1 MEITLEEIRK
11 KFGELPEDLQ
21 WAIVA
26 AKVDDNIVEIGKN
39 RGLNVAQMGQLSL
52 ETHAVMLGFTLLD
65 KFEESVE
72 GGLGLPKDK
81 IRLIVS
87 DVNEKILRNI
97 RKNMMAESP
106 QKPTEQRGETEDKI
120 MKSAG
125 IEITPATPI
134 PDLSIPELNS
144 GNREE
149 ILKKIERPELIQ
161 KEPAH
166 PITEQKFAGAFK
178 IPGTKTEYS
187 AENVSNNNPPSPKA
201 TKEGDKNVDPYR
213 EIPE

>member
-1 MEITLEEIRK
+1 
-11 KFGELPEDLQ
+11 
-21 WAIVA
+21 
-26 AKVDDNIVEIGKN
+26 
-39 RGLNVAQMGQLSL
+39 MGQLSL
-52 ETHAVMLGFTLLD
+52 ETHAVMLGFTPLD

-166 PITEQKFAGAFK
+166 PITEQKFAGTFK
-178 IPGTKTEYS
+178 IPGKKQSIVRRTSQIITLP
-187 AENVSNNNPPSPKA
+187 VPKQQR
-201 TKEGDKNVDPYR
+201 R
-213 EIPE
+213 EIKTLIPTERYRNK